1 LKKKYFLFSLFFA
14 LSFLTYANQ
23 IKVVTRNLEPFSFI
37 EENKRKGYAIE
48 LWEEIAKQLNVK
60 YDLKIASTAKEII
73 HLVDNK
79 SCDVGVGALSV
90 TSDREEMVDFSQPFF
105 ESGFQILT
113 LNEFDS
119 DNSNIIT
126 EFLTSFINW
135 KFLGSF
141 LIIILSILIVSHIVW
156 RYEHKKNPEMWP
168 KNYKKGIWESFWWSI
183 SILLVGGADNKGP
196 VSVGGRLIAI
206 FWMILSIIFLSFVT
220 ASFTASLT
228 LKSLKGEING
238 PNDLNGKTVAT
249 LNSST
254 AEEWLNNKGI
264 IINSFDNVDDCIKA
278 LKQKK
283 VQAIVYD
290 SPILNYQLHKLEDNS
305 LCIVGPIFNR
315 HNYAFAIKE
324 KSDLRE
330 QINRVLLLL
339 NENGFC
345 KDLKNKWF
353 GNENI

>member
-1 LKKKYFLFSLFFA
+1 MKVFVSIFCCLVFIS
-14 LSFLTYANQ
+14 SPIVANDL
-23 IKVVTRNLEPFSFI
+23 KVVTRNLEPFSFV
-37 EENKRKGYAIE
+37 ENNKRKGYAIE
-48 LWEEIAKQLNVK
+48 LWEEIAKELNIK
-60 YDLKIASTAKEII
+60 YDLKIASTGKEII
-73 HLVDNK
+73 HLLDNK
-79 SCDVGVGALSV
+79 SCDVGVGAISV

-126 EFLTSFINW
+126 EFLSSFINL

-249 LNSST
+249 LKSST

-264 IINSFDNVDDCIKA
+264 IINSFDNVDNCIKA
-278 LKQKK
+278 LNQKK

-290 SPILNYQLHKLEDNS
+290 SPILNYQLHKLNDNS

-324 KSDLRE
+324 NSNLRE
-330 QINRVLLLL
+330 KINRVLLVL

-345 KDLKNKWF
+345 KDLKIKWF
-353 GNENI
+353 GNEHI